1 MYKVQSVKI
10 DGFWHRLDAKCDF
23 NDSVNIIIGK
33 NGSGK
38 TTFMNILSAVLEVN
52 IDSLAMTDFDAA
64 EITLTADKKTRN
76 VKVRKYEDAVYGF
89 SMLEYQIS
97 NKKYKMRLLPYKV
110 ESRIP
115 PSQRKRYQEDTR
127 EIKSVLSGLVSLSS
141 ISVYRLRN
149 DDDFEIRDRY
159 GSVIVSPVDY
169 RLNEVLKS
177 LTTYRLGLS
186 QKAIEISTKLQK
198 DVLTSTLYS
207 ESDSKV
213 SAWSIDFDKDAEEEA
228 LRNAYS
234 QLNAY
239 DHDVIRKIRAH
250 VNGIDLAFSRITK
263 QELEQRELDYVAL
276 EANRKTKRIVQLS
289 LEAEAKTKEVY
300 SQIDLF
306 IEILNT
312 FISDKKFGFKDGGLS
327 VSNKQG
333 EIEKNRL
340 SSGEKQLLIILI
352 ESVLQN
358 QMPHIFLADEPEL
371 SLHIQWQRMII
382 PAVKKLN
389 PNAQVI
395 VATHS
400 PEIAAYHKQSIIDME
415 HIIHG

>member
-1 MYKVQSVKI
+1 
-10 DGFWHRLDAKCDF
+10 
-23 NDSVNIIIGK
+23 
-33 NGSGK
+33 
-38 TTFMNILSAVLEVN
+38 MNILSAVLEVN

-263 QELEQRELDYVAL
+263 QEFKQRELDYVAL

-289 LEAEAKTKEVY
+289 LEAEEKTKEVY

-312 FISDKKFGFKDGGLS
+312 FISDKQFGFKDGGLS